1 MLLIHILLTLGF
13 IAGSYAT
20 ISALLPVQEP
30 NVMQETNRFKN

>member
-13 IAGSYAT
+13 IAGGYAT

-30 NVMQETNRFKN
+30 NLPDTNRFET